1 MVTDYSSHQIKRT
14 MVGKQG
20 LGHPC
25 PPSLGLEATAGLW
38 ILEPFP
44 APMVRFLEI
53 QMAAID
59 FKLEPLSPQGS
70 CSRQDI
76 S

>member
-25 PPSLGLEATAGLW
+25 PPSLGLEHRANGWALDPRALPRPHGQ
-38 ILEPFP
+38 IPGNPNGCYRLETG
-44 APMVRFLEI
+44 AP
-53 QMAAID
+53 Q
-59 FKLEPLSPQGS
+59 SP
-70 CSRQDI
+70 RQLQ
-76 S
+76 